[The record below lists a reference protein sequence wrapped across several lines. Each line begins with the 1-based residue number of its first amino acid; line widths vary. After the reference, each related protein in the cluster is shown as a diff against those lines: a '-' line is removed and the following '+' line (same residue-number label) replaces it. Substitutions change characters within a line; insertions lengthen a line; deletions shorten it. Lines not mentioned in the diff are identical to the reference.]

1 MKWKEY
7 LICFGIGAFAYG
19 LIEVA
24 VRGYTHWTMAITGGL
39 VLIILNAVNKNN
51 KLGLLAKCL
60 IGMLVITS
68 LEFTVGMIVNVGLG
82 WNVWD
87 YSEKP
92 FNLYGQICPFFS
104 IGWFFLS
111 LPAYYICSQIEKRV
125 SLR

>member
-1 MKWKEY
+1 MKFREY

-24 VRGYTHWTMAITGGL
+24 VRGYTHWTMALTGGIVL
-39 VLIILNAVNKNN
+39 VILNAVNKNK
-51 KLGLLAKCL
+51 KLGILAKCL
-60 IGMLVITS
+60 IGAAVITS

-92 FNLYGQICPFFS
+92 FNLFGQICPFFS

-111 LPAYYICSQIEKRV
+111 LPAYYICSRIEKRL
-125 SLR
+125 SSS